1 MYRSG
6 AREEGVSMEDIDNS
20 MECSPVEVV
29 NAVHQ
34 VEEEWKEVFHIL
46 AKRLSGV

>member
-6 AREEGVSMEDIDNS
+6 AREEGVSMEDGVDS

-34 VEEEWKEVFHIL
+34 VEEDWEEVFHIL
-46 AKRLSGV
+46 AEW